1 MICLSKM
8 DTRIIL
14 LIIFFVGTN
23 KKCLALEEERLILR
37 LGEMENKI
45 ESVEKE
51 NQVNSVLV
59 DENAQLLNETKVSLD
74 INHLVKK
81 SCRKKNHLV
90 FLH

>member
-14 LIIFFVGTN
+14 LIIFFVGSN

-37 LGEMENKI
+37 LGEIENKI

-59 DENAQLLNETKVSLD
+59 DENAQLLNETKVSLEL
-74 INHLVKK
+74 IH
-81 SCRKKNHLV
+81 
-90 FLH
+90 